1 MQRDKVEDQR
11 DQTRTQ
17 ATKQRFS
24 SSFEACS
31 PLCEERCSRFTSL
44 GWAVLSL
51 FTKPA
56 SKSLKADAKPCN
68 LFMHGRNNLFAWCLG
83 ELNPASKQ
91 NTAGLGARAEPT
103 ARAQHLLSAT
113 CQHHTLCFYLSS
125 NHQGWKEIWGSNP
138 KAHQI
143 CPRWSLLANLGL
155 VLHQRELSA
164 SPPAAIPLAPVLQV
178 EGGSPKTPFKST
190 TAPEA
195 TPASWLR
202 VPRAFLLAGCP
213 ELTRL
218 NLMSH
223 HHCQIPRT
231 MATADIFNQNK
242 PQGQREA
249 SCKRNKSKGNIWHFT
264 FDREGLINFYCGGIK
279 SETKD
284 PLSLHSQDAEG
295 LSHPCT
301 ENSCSKSLH
310 LIMIDSLLK
319 NKSVQPGT
327 HANTFPPV
335 FPRPTF

>member
-1 MQRDKVEDQR
+1 M
-11 DQTRTQ
+11 
-17 ATKQRFS
+17 
-24 SSFEACS
+24 
-31 PLCEERCSRFTSL
+31 P
-44 GWAVLSL
+44 
-51 FTKPA
+51 
-56 SKSLKADAKPCN
+56 
-68 LFMHGRNNLFAWCLG
+68 
-83 ELNPASKQ
+83 NPAIFLCMVEIISLPGVWENWTQHPGKILPDWEPEQ
-91 NTAGLGARAEPT
+91 SLLLGPSTFSLPPANIIHSAFTWAPTTKVGKRFEDPTLRPIRSALGGLCWQTWA
-103 ARAQHLLSAT
+103 
-113 CQHHTLCFYLSS
+113 LSS
-125 NHQGWKEIWGSNP
+125 TQGSSQHP
-138 KAHQI
+138 
-143 CPRWSLLANLGL
+143 LLLQFH
-155 VLHQRELSA
+155 LHLFYRLKGGAQRHPSRVQQLLKQ
-164 SPPAAIPLAPVLQV
+164 PLLPDSDL
-178 EGGSPKTPFKST
+178 
-190 TAPEA
+190 
-195 TPASWLR
+195 
-202 VPRAFLLAGCP
+202 PRAFLLAGCP

-319 NKSVQPGT
+319 NKSVQPGM